1 MMPPPL
7 PRRQLLLALSAGLL
21 AACATPLRPTLAYL
35 NGTVSYRE
43 KLLWP
48 QDKTLLR
55 VRLLALGDDTDAAA
69 VIAEQSLEKIA
80 FPTAFSLCYDPQ
92 SIKAGQRYAVDVR
105 LFVDGELRMHS
116 ARPYPVLDGGT
127 AAPVITLQMIS
138 A

>member
-1 MMPPPL
+1 M

-21 AACATPLRPTLAYL
+21 VACATPLRPTLAYL
-35 NGTVSYRE
+35 SGTVSYRE

-55 VRLLALGDDTDAAA
+55 VRLLALGDGTDAAA

-80 FPTAFSLCYDPQ
+80 FPATFSLCYDPQ
-92 SIKAGQRYAVDVR
+92 AIQAGQRYAVDVR
-105 LFVDGELRMHS
+105 LFIDGELRMHS
-116 ARPYPVLDGGT
+116 ARPYPVLDGAT
-127 AAPVITLQMIS
+127 AAPGITLQMIS

>member
-1 MMPPPL
+1 MMHTTL
-7 PRRQLLLALSAGLL
+7 PRRQLLLALSASLL
-21 AACATPLRPTLAYL
+21 AACATPLRPSLAYL
-35 NGTVSYRE
+35 NGMVSYRE

-55 VRLLALGDDTDAAA
+55 VRLLALGDGTEAAA
-69 VIAEQSLEKIA
+69 VVAEQSLEKIA
-80 FPTAFSLCYDPQ
+80 FPAAFSLCYDPQ
-92 SIKAGQRYAVDVR
+92 AIQSGQRYAVDVR

-127 AAPVITLQMIS
+127 APPDIALQMIS

>member
-1 MMPPPL
+1 MMHTPL

-55 VRLLALGDDTDAAA
+55 VRLLGVGDSSDAAA
-69 VIAEQSLEKIA
+69 VIAEQSLEKVS
-80 FPTAFSLCYDPQ
+80 FPAAFSLCYDPQ
-92 SIKAGQRYAVDVR
+92 SIQPGQRYAVDVR
-105 LFVDGELRMHS
+105 LFIDGELRMHS
-116 ARPYPVLDGGT
+116 ARPYPVLDGTT
-127 AAPVITLQMIS
+127 AAPDIALQMIS

>member
-1 MMPPPL
+1 MMHTTL
-7 PRRQLLLALSAGLL
+7 PRRQLLLALSASLL

-55 VRLLALGDDTDAAA
+55 VRLLALGDGTEAAA
-69 VIAEQSLEKIA
+69 VVAEQSLEKIA
-80 FPTAFSLCYDPQ
+80 FPAAFSLCYDPQ
-92 SIKAGQRYAVDVR
+92 AIQSGQRYAVDVR

-116 ARPYPVLDGGT
+116 AHPYPVLDGGT
-127 AAPVITLQMIS
+127 AAPDIALQMIS

>member
-1 MMPPPL
+1 MMHTHL

-21 AACATPLRPTLAYL
+21 AACATSLRPTLAYL

-80 FPTAFSLCYDPQ
+80 FPAAFSLCYDPQ